1 VDAADEGRH
10 RPPSPPPLGWS
21 EWWSFD
27 ASAPDGSLGVFV
39 RLALHPARRRCS
51 YWAGLV
57 GRRRPYLLV
66 RDDDLDLPPPSAG
79 LEVRGSLW
87 ASCTCE
93 QPGSHWTLG
102 LESWGVTFDDRDLLD
117 AWGHERGGR
126 QGLALDLSFEDD
138 PAAGSGAC
146 QLDQGWWRAG
156 RLWGEIQVGSGGR
169 IEELAAEGWP
179 AVRRH
184 CWGPSGPAE
193 RGAEGPSGPAERGAE
208 GPSGRAE
215 RGLQSP
221 SRGAAW
227 SWGWSPSDV
236 AVVHEH
242 GGPLPQNRLGLP
254 TADGDMEAIRWA
266 PVLATEPVGWQVGRA
281 LTRSPSGDVG
291 WLESW
296 TPPGPT

>member
-1 VDAADEGRH
+1 MDAADEGRH
-10 RPPSPPPLGWS
+10 RPPSPCPLGWS

-27 ASAPDGSLGVFV
+27 ACSPDGSIGVFV

-102 LESWGVTFDDRDLLD
+102 LESWGVTFDDGDLPD

-138 PAAGSGAC
+138 PAAGGGAC
-146 QLDQGWWRAG
+146 QLDAGWWRAG

-179 AVRRH
+179 SVRRH
-184 CWGPSGPAE
+184 CWGPAE
-193 RGAEGPSGPAERGAE
+193 REGP
-208 GPSGRAE
+208 GRP
-215 RGLQSP
+215 G
-221 SRGAAW
+221 AW
-227 SWGWSPSDV
+227 SWRWSAAGTAAVAEAPS
-236 AVVHEH
+236 
-242 GGPLPQNRLGLP
+242 GLP
-254 TADGDMEAIRWA
+254 RNPAGLPSGDGTLEAIRWA
-266 PVLATEPVGWQVGRA
+266 PVLATEPEGWRVGRA
-281 LTRSPSGDVG
+281 LARSSVGEVG

-296 TPPGPT
+296 YPPAPTASEEVAPAVGG

>member
-1 VDAADEGRH
+1 MDAADEGRH
-10 RPPSPPPLGWS
+10 RPPSPIPLGWS

-27 ASAPDGSLGVFV
+27 ACAPDCSLGVFV
-39 RLALHPARRRCS
+39 RLALHPGRRRCS

-126 QGLALDLSFEDD
+126 QGLALDLSFEDE
-138 PAAGSGAC
+138 PAAGGGAC
-146 QLDQGWWRAG
+146 QLEEGWWRAG

-169 IEELAAEGWP
+169 IEELPVEAWP

-193 RGAEGPSGPAERGAE
+193 REAQGPSGPAEREA
-208 GPSGRAE
+208 
-215 RGLQSP
+215 QSLP
-221 SRGAAW
+221 GGAAW
-227 SWGWSPSDV
+227 SWGWSPSGV
-236 AVVHEH
+236 AVIHEH
-242 GGPLPQNRLGLP
+242 GGPLPRNRLGLP

-296 TPPGPT
+296 TPPGTT